1 MKKEMITYDEY
12 KIDCEYFE
20 RIQKERN
27 TNNGTFIKC
36 FPSIIEN
43 CNHTLAGKSKEI
55 TSKSCNEN
63 NDFCPYK
70 EIND

>member
-1 MKKEMITYDEY
+1 MITFDEY

-20 RIQKERN
+20 RIQEKRN

-36 FPSIIEN
+36 FPLIIEN
-43 CNHTLAGKSKEI
+43 CNHPLSGKSKEI

-70 EIND
+70 EINN